1 MAKSRPS
8 SPSTS
13 TTSSSSSS
21 TLSAREQR
29 EALRAE
35 KLAEL
40 RGKQAAERRR
50 RRAGI
55 ILTSVVGMLV
65 VAVIV
70 TFVVLNGTKADQADD
85 PITGLQ
91 TFASLPSNHIETL
104 ADQYPDGTVDY
115 QAEYGTT
122 PPAGGNHSAV
132 WLNCAEY
139 NRAVPNENAVHSLE
153 HGAIWV
159 TYDPSISDPDL
170 QTLRGLLP
178 TTKTILSPFNG
189 LPSPVVISAWGA
201 QLQLTGADDPRL
213 GQFIAQYWNSPNA
226 PEPNAICSQ
235 GVDAPG
241 RVAGS

>member
-8 SPSTS
+8 SPSS
-13 TTSSSSSS
+13 GSNG
-21 TLSAREQR
+21 TLSAKEQR

-50 RRAGI
+50 RRLGI
-55 ILTSVVGMLV
+55 ILSSSVGILV

-70 TFVVLNGTKADQADD
+70 TLVVLNGTKADQADD

-104 ADQYPDGTVDY
+104 DDQYPDGTVDY

-122 PPAGGNHSAV
+122 PPAGGNHSGA

-139 NRAVPNENAVHSLE
+139 NRAVPSENAVHSLE

-159 TYDPSISDPDL
+159 TYDPSISDTNL
-170 QTLRGLLP
+170 QALRELLP
-178 TTKTILSPFNG
+178 TTKTILSPFSG
-189 LPSPVVISAWGA
+189 LPAPVVISAWGA

-213 GQFIAQYWNSPNA
+213 GPFIAQYWNSPNA
-226 PEPNAICSQ
+226 PEPNAICTQ

-241 RVAGS
+241 RVDGS